1 MLFHTISRGW
11 DSRTIVRIQ
20 VTLPLTEH
28 RPRPGSGRHCL
39 YLATTV
45 KHGDCPHMKNEDTEV
60 HIGLNTRPEN
70 TFICADRASIPGQS
84 AQPVPSLMVAPWKG
98 TCGSMLEDLSSLSQ
112 RDPGHGGLSQ
122 PDLDPGPYMPVP
134 TCPGLCVG
142 DNGRHPSGFQLL
154 GGRTVALTSGFQ
166 LLSSRLCALCLGAP
180 GGCYRLAD
188 SGPVCPSEP
197 S

>member
-1 MLFHTISRGW
+1 MLFHVISRGW

-28 RPRPGSGRHCL
+28 RPLPGPGRHCL
-39 YLATTV
+39 YPATTV
-45 KHGDCPHMKNEDTEV
+45 KHGDCPHMTNEDTELQT
-60 HIGLNTRPEN
+60 GLNTRSEN

-98 TCGSMLEDLSSLSQ
+98 TCESVLEDLSSLSQ
-112 RDPGHGGLSQ
+112 RDSGHGGLSQ
-122 PDLDPGPYMPVP
+122 PDLDPGPSMPVP
-134 TCPGLCVG
+134 TCSGLCVD
-142 DNGRHPSGFQLL
+142 DNGHHLSESQLL
-154 GGRTVALTSGFQ
+154 GGRTGVFTSGFQ

-188 SGPVCPSEP
+188 LGPVCPCEP